1 MTVESIVPHRRRQPD
16 ADRAELSKIEMAIR
30 QLERAE
36 LYVLSAIDLE
46 LADWEHRR
54 ALHDLRCEV
63 LAVCDLLR
71 QPKRIR

>member
-1 MTVESIVPHRRRQPD
+1 MESIIRSRRHQPEP
-16 ADRAELSKIEMAIR
+16 DRAEERKVEMAIR

-46 LADWEHRR
+46 LTAWEHRR

>member
-1 MTVESIVPHRRRQPD
+1 
-16 ADRAELSKIEMAIR
+16 MAVR

-36 LYVLSAIDLE
+36 LYVLSAIDLD
-46 LADWEHRR
+46 LASWEHRR

-71 QPKRIR
+71 RAPDAK